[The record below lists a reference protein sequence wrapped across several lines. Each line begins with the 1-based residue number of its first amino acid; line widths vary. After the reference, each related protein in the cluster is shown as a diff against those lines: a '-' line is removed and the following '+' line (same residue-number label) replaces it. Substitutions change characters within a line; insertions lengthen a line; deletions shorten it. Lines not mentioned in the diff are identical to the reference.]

1 MDFKEANDE
10 NSQEKDSSSLININ
24 MSSKNSNIRVIKE
37 IGANRNENMPIKKDS
52 PKIDYNPIFTSNIK
66 GNNNFFII

>member
-1 MDFKEANDE
+1 
-10 NSQEKDSSSLININ
+10 